1 MKVLAVALLVLVAA
15 GPPPNSAGVPANA
28 GGTPPGAINPNVTQ
42 ENIHQTIC
50 VPGWTKT
57 IRPTVTYTNRLKHD
71 MLSRGY
77 VGHGWMEEDMKDY
90 ELDHYI
96 PLELGGHPTDP
107 NNLWPQPWIGKCG
120 AHVKD
125 TMENLLHRRVCAGET
140 TLADAQTAI
149 RMGCWGK

>member
-1 MKVLAVALLVLVAA
+1 MKVFAVALLALVAA
-15 GPPPNSAGVPANA
+15 GPLPNSAGVPPGA
-28 GGTPPGAINPNVTQ
+28 GGTPPGATNPNVTQ
-42 ENIHQTIC
+42 ETILQTLC
-50 VPGWTKT
+50 VSGWTKT
-57 IRPTVTYTNRLKHD
+57 IRPTATYTNRLKHD
-71 MLSRGY
+71 MLSRGT
-77 VGHGWMEEDMKDY
+77 GGWGMEEDMKDY

-125 TMENLLHRRVCAGET
+125 TMENLLHKRVCAGET